1 MQTGIVTMQQ
11 IMERNEK
18 QWISVKSINIFN
30 IIYYTI
36 NVLNIR
42 TFLSSQLAFLNM
54 KELVL

>member
-1 MQTGIVTMQQ
+1 MQIGIVTMPQ

-36 NVLNIR
+36 NALNIR